1 MASGVGFAEHR
12 LEALWDEPRSGTPRT
27 IEDARIEAVIV
38 RNLARSR
45 PTPPTGARAA
55 WRGPVGSPSQPS
67 SGYGAPSALQP
78 HRLEQVSCSGTFTNV
93 SATGVRGYLVHGD
106 VNVDSAADF
115 SLQIYTSPTNDLPG
129 GAAGWSLAA
138 WDFFL

>member
-1 MASGVGFAEHR
+1 LPSFRVAGTYCGFA
-12 LEALWDEPRSGTPRT
+12 
-27 IEDARIEAVIV
+27 
-38 RNLARSR
+38 
-45 PTPPTGARAA
+45 GA
-55 WRGPVGSPSQPS
+55 
-67 SGYGAPSALQP
+67 
-78 HRLEQVSCSGTFTNV
+78 VSCNGTFTNV
-93 SATGVRGYLVHGD
+93 SATGVRGYLVQGD